1 MLRFVSSMSD
11 IFRRSPGFF
20 SILSSVIF
28 LTGCMASLPA
38 MPTTPEADE
47 DFESVVA
54 APLPGMPNDP
64 PAPMMLRPGD
74 VVTLR
79 LDSAETLE
87 VPLLTVDAR
96 GVLHV
101 PLAGDVEVARVDL
114 TEAERRIELAFEPY
128 DRTVRATLV
137 LTAPNGQQA
146 TVLGAVNA
154 PGRYAVIPGTRLA
167 DLVAMAGGTAT
178 TDQDDIAVPT
188 ADLQGARLVRDG
200 EALPVNVARAIEGDP
215 QHNVNVVPGDH
226 LYIPPHFDTLV
237 SVIGEVNGAGAF
249 PFRPG
254 LRLTRALAFAG
265 GPSADGDKQDIIVV
279 RGNHAAP
286 RVYRA
291 RLGDLLDGDA
301 ADPLLAPGDVVY
313 VAPTRLAR
321 TRDIMAV
328 LTPIISL
335 GLTAAVSA
343 AIFTGGD
350 DGGGAG
356 L

>member
-1 MLRFVSSMSD
+1 
-11 IFRRSPGFF
+11 
-20 SILSSVIF
+20 
-28 LTGCMASLPA
+28 MASLPA
-38 MPTTPEADE
+38 LPVMPEDDADF
-47 DFESVVA
+47 DPVDA

-79 LDSAETLE
+79 LDSADTLE

-114 TEAERRIELAFEPY
+114 TEAERRIEQAFEPY

-137 LTAPNGQQA
+137 LTAPDGQQA

-188 ADLQGARLVRDG
+188 ADLLSARLVRDG
-200 EALPVNVARAIEGDP
+200 EALPVNVARAIEGDA
-215 QHNVNVVPGDH
+215 QHNVNVIPGDH

-237 SVIGEVNGAGAF
+237 SVIGEVNGAGTF

-265 GPSADGDKQDIIVV
+265 GPTADGDKQDIIVV

-286 RVYRA
+286 QVYRA

-321 TRDIMAV
+321 TRDVMAV
-328 LTPIISL
+328 VAPIISL
-335 GLTAAVSA
+335 GLTAAFTTL
-343 AIFTGGD
+343 IFRGD
-350 DGGGAG
+350 DGGGAAG